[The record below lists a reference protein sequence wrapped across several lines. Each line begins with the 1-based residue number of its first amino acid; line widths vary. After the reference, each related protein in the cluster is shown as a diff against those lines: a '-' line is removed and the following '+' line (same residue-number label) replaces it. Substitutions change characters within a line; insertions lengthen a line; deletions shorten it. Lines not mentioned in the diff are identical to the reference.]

1 MRLRWTHPALAHI
14 AEISAYI
21 REDNPTAARRV
32 VDRIRQDAKH
42 LSMHPLF
49 GRKGRIEGTREL
61 VMSRFPYII
70 VYRTADEAIEILAV
84 IHSARNWPQSLPAA

>member
-1 MRLRWTHPALAHI
+1 MRLCWTRPALTHI

-21 REDNPTAARRV
+21 REDNPAAARRV

-49 GRKGRIEGTREL
+49 GRKGRIEERGSSSCPAFHISL
-61 VMSRFPYII
+61 FI
-70 VYRTADEAIEILAV
+70 VPRTKLLKYSPSSIRPATG
-84 IHSARNWPQSLPAA
+84 RNLCL